1 MSRINGQLPT
11 IYTRVCD
18 VSRRQK
24 IKQTI
29 SLDRDFKCYGT
40 QHCSAYY
47 GTVNEETNF
56 VNRTGNC

>member
-1 MSRINGQLPT
+1 MSRINEQLPT

-18 VSRRQK
+18 VSRREK
-24 IKQTI
+24 I
-29 SLDRDFKCYGT
+29 SPDRDFKCYGT
-40 QHCSAYY
+40 QHCSANY